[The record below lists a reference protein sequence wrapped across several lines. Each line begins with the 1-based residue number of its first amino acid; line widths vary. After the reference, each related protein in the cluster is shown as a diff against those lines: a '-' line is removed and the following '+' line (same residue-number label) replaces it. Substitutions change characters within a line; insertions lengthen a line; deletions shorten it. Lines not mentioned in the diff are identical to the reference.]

1 MIAKSYTVAE
11 VLDRLEQEFGQ
22 RPTVNAVHKAA
33 GRPRRANARASLVA
47 GLPAPTRTDDGGT
60 LAFEANAIDQ
70 WLQEHPRRVMQQ
82 ALADLERDV
91 HSAHTSRSDDDLRA
105 GVAAAR
111 ARGLSW
117 AQVAEV
123 FSRVDRPVSRQAVA
137 ERFGRYMCPAAS
149 SARASP

>member
-1 MIAKSYTVAE
+1 MTAKSYTVVD

-47 GLPAPTRTDDGGT
+47 GLPAPSRTGEGGA
-60 LAFEANAIDQ
+60 LAFDADDIDR

-82 ALADLERDV
+82 AVADLERDV
-91 HSAHTSRSDDDLRA
+91 RSAQTRGCDDDLRA
-105 GVAAAR
+105 AVAGAR
-111 ARGLSW
+111 TRGLSW

-137 ERFGRYMCPAAS
+137 ERFG
-149 SARASP
+149 